1 MKGGVVINTIGL
13 VVMAAVILTYLFVLL
28 PRIIDMLWKELALQS
43 PSVVSKELSGYIS
56 ISGAAPDSITISY
69 YPSNLPYDV
78 EIEDRIASVW
88 LSEEAEGIM
97 ERTPGKGTFPI
108 DPIGSFSEVNSFFIS
123 KSEGQYEVDATWIKR
138 G

>member
-1 MKGGVVINTIGL
+1 MKGDVTINTIGL
-13 VVMAAVILTYLFVLL
+13 IVMAAVTLTLFFVFL
-28 PRIIDMLWKELALQS
+28 PKIIDMLWKELALHS

-78 EIEDRIASVW
+78 EIENRIASVW
-88 LSEEAEGIM
+88 MSAEAKGTM
-97 ERTPGKGTFPI
+97 ERTPAKGTFPI
-108 DPIGSFSEVNSFFIS
+108 DPIGSFSEVNSFSIS
-123 KSEGQYEVDATWIKR
+123 KSDGQYEVDATWIER